1 MICRGRK
8 ITMFILREAFRG
20 LSKNK
25 LMALVTF
32 GVMFF
37 SLFIFGLFL
46 ISTVNLFLLIHRA
59 EEKIGITAFLE
70 DELTNEEIDALS
82 RDIGTLMGIKE
93 VVFVSKQEA
102 LEEFRED
109 LGDDS
114 ALLEALE
121 DNPLPAS
128 FDIKLYES
136 FKDPNNLRS
145 IAAKV
150 EAMPGIE
157 EIKYGEEWVR
167 ILDRVVKI
175 LVAIDMI
182 LGVIIS
188 LSSIFVVANTIKLT
202 VFARRQ
208 QIEIMELVGATHRFI
223 ISPFIFEGIIEGLIA
238 GGVAAGLLFGLYNI
252 AATRLADFMQI
263 TRELFF
269 LVLIFGTLLGYI
281 GSHLSVKR
289 FLRTPIGTEIPRGK

>member
-1 MICRGRK
+1 
-8 ITMFILREAFRG
+8 MFILREAFRG

-59 EEKIGITAFLE
+59 EEKIGITAFLK
-70 DELTNEEIDALS
+70 DELTDEETEALR
-82 RDIGTLMGIKE
+82 RDIGTLMGVRE

-102 LEEFRED
+102 LESFRKELGED
-109 LGDDS
+109 S
-114 ALLEALE
+114 ELLEALE
-121 DNPLPAS
+121 ENPLPAS

-136 FKDPNNLRS
+136 FKDPGNLEN
-145 IAAKV
+145 IAQKV

-157 EIKYGEEWVR
+157 EIKFGEEWVR

-175 LVAIDMI
+175 LVAIDLI

-223 ISPFIFEGIIEGLIA
+223 ISPFIVEGIIEGLLA
-238 GGVAAGLLFGLYNI
+238 SVVAAGLLFGVYNI
-252 AATRLADFMQI
+252 FAARLGDFIQV
-263 TRELFF
+263 TKELFL
-269 LVLIFGTLLGYI
+269 LVLFFGTLLGYI
-281 GSHLSVKR
+281 GSHVSVKR
-289 FLRTPIGTEIPRGK
+289 FLRAPIGVEIHKGK

>member
-1 MICRGRK
+1 
-8 ITMFILREAFRG
+8 MFILREAFRG

-59 EEKIGITAFLE
+59 EEKIGIIAFLE
-70 DELTNEEIDALS
+70 DELTDEETEALS
-82 RDIGTLMGIKE
+82 RDIGTLMGVKE

-102 LEEFRED
+102 LESFRKD
-109 LGDDS
+109 LGEDS
-114 ALLEALE
+114 ELLEALE

-136 FKDPNNLRS
+136 FKDPNNLKN
-145 IAAKV
+145 IANKI

-175 LVAIDMI
+175 LVAIDLI

-188 LSSIFVVANTIKLT
+188 LSSVFVVANTIKLT
-202 VFARRQ
+202 VFARRK

-223 ISPFIFEGIIEGLIA
+223 ISPFIVEGIIEGLIA
-238 GGVAAGLLFGLYNI
+238 GGVAAGLLFGVYNI
-252 AATRLADFMQI
+252 FATRLGDFMQV
-263 TRELFF
+263 TRELFI
-269 LVLIFGTLLGYI
+269 LVLVFGTLLGYL

-289 FLRTPIGTEIPRGK
+289 FLSTPIGVDIPRGK

>member
-1 MICRGRK
+1 
-8 ITMFILREAFRG
+8 MFILREAFRG

-59 EEKIGITAFLE
+59 EEKIGIIAFLE
-70 DELTNEEIDALS
+70 DELTDEEVEALS

-93 VVFVSKQEA
+93 VVYVSKKEA
-102 LEEFRED
+102 LENFRKELGED
-109 LGDDS
+109 S
-114 ALLEALE
+114 ELLEALE

-136 FKDPNNLRS
+136 FKDPKNLES
-145 IAAKV
+145 IATKI

-157 EIKYGEEWVR
+157 EIKYGEEWVS

-175 LVAIDMI
+175 LVAIDLI

-202 VFARRQ
+202 VFARRK

-223 ISPFIFEGIIEGLIA
+223 ISPFIVEGIIEGLIA
-238 GGVAAGLLFGLYNI
+238 GGVAAGLLFGVYNI
-252 AATRLADFMQI
+252 FASRLGDFMEI
-263 TRELFF
+263 TRELFI
-269 LVLIFGTLLGYI
+269 LVLVFGTLLGYV

-289 FLRTPIGTEIPRGK
+289 FLRAPIGSEMPKGK

>member
-1 MICRGRK
+1 
-8 ITMFILREAFRG
+8 MFILREAFRG

-70 DELTNEEIDALS
+70 DELADEQIEALS

-93 VVFVSKQEA
+93 VKFVSKEEA
-102 LEEFRED
+102 LESFRKELGED
-109 LGDDS
+109 S
-114 ALLEALE
+114 ELLEALE
-121 DNPLPAS
+121 ENPLPAS
-128 FDIKLYES
+128 FDIILYES
-136 FKDPNNLRS
+136 FKDPNNLES
-145 IAAKV
+145 IANKV

-157 EIKYGEEWVR
+157 EIKYGEEWVQ

-175 LVAIDMI
+175 LVAVDLI

-202 VFARRQ
+202 VFARRK

-223 ISPFIFEGIIEGLIA
+223 ISPFIVEGIIEGLIA
-238 GGVAAGLLFGLYNI
+238 GGVAAGLLFGVYSI
-252 AATRLADFMQI
+252 FAARLGDFMEV
-263 TRELFF
+263 TRELFI
-269 LVLIFGTLLGYI
+269 LVLVFGTLLGYI

-289 FLRTPIGTEIPRGK
+289 FLRTPIGVDTPKGK